1 MNPATVL
8 THLPPIPPLPHKSN
22 NTRHSRH
29 SRHSTYEPFSLDD
42 IHLPRSAST
51 SSLHPPL
58 RRRSSADNLS
68 SYQPARP
75 STPSR
80 YHRLSPLPA
89 LPTRATPL
97 GSHPVQPPA
106 APSKPTPRRKDFSSL
121 IATGVMSPIHE
132 EPEPARGRS
141 NTASSST
148 SSSSHAPDKR
158 PASILRR
165 IDSSDSVSP
174 HRAGKK
180 VRFEDEG
187 AAPDRFNTDRLYL
200 LPTVVASLL
209 LVLAISEVIDSV
221 RLEYALA
228 FVVGC
233 GIAHSG
239 SAVVAEVVADTLQ
252 RARAEG
258 WA

>member
-22 NTRHSRH
+22 NTRH